1 MCFLSCLTEV
11 EGGPS
16 EGFSLKD
23 GEPDLDLIEPGG
35 LGRSEVELHVWVPLK
50 PAIILRLMGIE
61 IVEDDV
67 DGGVRI
73 VREDIVHEIEEFD
86 PAATILVGGGDLA
99 GRHFKGRKEGR
110 SAIALIVMT
119 MTRQS
124 PAIWQLQISL
134 GALERLDRGLFV
146 DTDDDR
152 VLRRCHVEPH
162 HIGSL
167 ADELRIFALAPGL
180 PPGEI
185 NLLAA

>member
-1 MCFLSCLTEV
+1 LANIGFRPDERFGVLVVRFDEGIDVLPELLDRG

-35 LGRSEVELHVWVPLK
+35 PGRSEVELHVWVPLK

-110 SAIALIVMT
+110 SAM
-119 MTRQS
+119 
-124 PAIWQLQISL
+124 
-134 GALERLDRGLFV
+134 RL
-146 DTDDDR
+146 
-152 VLRRCHVEPH
+152 
-162 HIGSL
+162 
-167 ADELRIFALAPGL
+167 
-180 PPGEI
+180 
-185 NLLAA
+185 